1 MNSNR
6 SYVHEAIRI
15 ADCYSF
21 VDVLITDLILLAIPA
36 KIIKYVRVD
45 MVHLIMFSPEPT
57 ETSVSE
63 IIFEST

>member
-6 SYVHEAIRI
+6 SYVHEEIRI

-21 VDVLITDLILLAIPA
+21 FDVLITDLILIAIPA

-45 MVHLIMFSPEPT
+45 MVHFIMFSPEPT

-63 IIFEST
+63 IVFESK